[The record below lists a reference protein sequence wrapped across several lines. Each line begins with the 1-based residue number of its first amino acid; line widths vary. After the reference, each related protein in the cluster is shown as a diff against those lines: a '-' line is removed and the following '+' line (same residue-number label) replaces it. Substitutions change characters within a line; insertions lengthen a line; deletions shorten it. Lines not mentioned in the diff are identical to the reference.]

1 MLKAGLFEYHNHVNI
16 VDSRIN
22 LDFVTRG
29 NGYRRLEDKAIQ
41 CVVAVRLQSR
51 VQHFV
56 IP

>member
-1 MLKAGLFEYHNHVNI
+1 MLKAGLFEYHNQVNI